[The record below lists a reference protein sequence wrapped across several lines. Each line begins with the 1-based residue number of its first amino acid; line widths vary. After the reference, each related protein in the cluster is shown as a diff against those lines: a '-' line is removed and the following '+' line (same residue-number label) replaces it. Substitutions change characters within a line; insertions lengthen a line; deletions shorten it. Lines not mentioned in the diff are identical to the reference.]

1 MAPLEHR
8 LPDAGT
14 GQEGHDHRSGRI
26 GEEPPGPEFGVNV
39 SMSVRWMIPS
49 TTRPDKCGHATSGH
63 GVNPL
68 TIRLRFAG

>member
-26 GEEPPGPEFGVNV
+26 GEEPLGLDLG
-39 SMSVRWMIPS
+39 S
-49 TTRPDKCGHATSGH
+49 TSSR
-63 GVNPL
+63 VQL
-68 TIRLRFAG
+68 V